1 MINKLNEIDSLIESA
16 KTFSSTDLF
25 LSKLALLVFE
35 YLEIELKPECNAI
48 FIREIEFSKKRFIGY
63 CLLRVYSINPTLLT
77 NISVKHNVH
86 KLIESVLP
94 EVYAISN
101 LNGKSETYEIENR
114 LNNFTKNIEKQISQ
128 NLNSKFDL
136 DLIQVYENNYR
147 SSLNKNSSKH
157 LLETFWGDTIERQS
171 IDNAF
176 KLLRSYTDCELNEKY
191 DRYNKSLNIL
201 DSIIDSVNE
210 VNTKYSIEYILNPFK
225 KIRETLKVDFESNPF
240 SKSAKLTVQKT
251 IKKYPFSPGIDYKIQ
266 FQILNES
273 TGYANDVQIK
283 ITLYSDDIIQLKNQE
298 QFVGVVKT
306 SSLVEFNYKGL
317 INSDNILIYGQ
328 ITWVNFNGEENSSDF
343 EIILDGQKNN
353 IDWEDIEKEEPYD
366 LEPVTEENNFIGRK
380 KIILDLKKIRKKVS
394 SSYIFGQRRVGKT
407 SIVKTLQSI
416 ASSSEML
423 FIYIEAGDWESAG
436 NPNQSLNDL
445 GTRICNKIKRH
456 SQKFKSIELPK
467 FEGSLNRITE
477 FLDEVSEIESS
488 LKVVIIL
495 DEFDRISRDLL
506 YESEIAKSFILTIRS
521 ISNREQYG
529 FILVGGEKLEYILS
543 QWQEFNKFNPYRV
556 DYFDKETEWE
566 DFKTL
571 IKYPLNGLMEISDK
585 AIDYIYAQTS
595 GNPYFTKKICSELF
609 SLMVLNRD
617 SHITVDEAIMATAI
631 ARDSNN
637 IAATDFSHF
646 WKDGIREKEEE
657 EISVNRRKVLLSL
670 GQIIN
675 KNQNTGKQLVID
687 QSMLNGLSELQ
698 AEKTLAEFVQRKI
711 LKIEDNNYRFVVKFF
726 EDWLVSNGLEKIIT
740 TFQEE
745 QRVLLRQKYEEQL
758 RVKHE
763 EINQVAKSWSVFKGK
778 EITSDIIREWLEQF
792 DGVENQ
798 RLMFKILEHLKF
810 YTNNEVREKM
820 EALFREVKKEIR
832 KEEKERFIKE
842 NQKKRDDIL
851 VSYLDQNPAKSGA
864 EYAKIF
870 VEANNIYKDNSIVIT
885 RLERK
890 LNENKNLNALVFI
903 DDFIGSG
910 NSIIENLKELVL
922 NYQELI
928 LERKLIVIIGV
939 ITGYLDGKHSI
950 EEYAKNLNF
959 PVRIKILDP
968 LDNSN
973 RCFDNDSIIYLKPF
987 EREKAKR
994 ICYDT
999 GLSLEKRH
1007 PLGYEDCQA
1016 TIVFPNTCPNNT
1028 LPILWKKKG
1037 DWKPIF
1043 ERG

>member
-1 MINKLNEIDSLIESA
+1 MTNKLNEIDSLIESSQ
-16 KTFSSTDLF
+16 TFSSTDAF
-25 LSKLALLVFE
+25 LKELVLLVFE
-35 YLEIELKPECNAI
+35 YLDIELVPDTNSI
-48 FIREIEFSKKRFIGY
+48 FTREIEFSKKRFIGY
-63 CLLRVYSINPTLLT
+63 CLLRVYSINSTLLT
-77 NISVKHNVH
+77 NMSVKHNVH
-86 KLIESVLP
+86 KLIETALP
-94 EVYAISN
+94 EVFNSSN
-101 LNGKSETYEIENR
+101 LNGKSETYEIENK
-114 LNNFTKNIEKQISQ
+114 LNNYTKTIEKQINQ
-128 NLNSKFDL
+128 KVNSKFDL
-136 DLIQVYENNYR
+136 ELIQVYENNYR
-147 SSLNKNSSKH
+147 SSINKNVHKP
-157 LLETFWGDTIERQS
+157 LLEYFWGDTIDRQS

-176 KLLRSYTDCELNEKY
+176 KLIRGYKDCDLSQKY
-191 DRYNKSLNIL
+191 DLYNKSLSIL

-210 VNTKYSIEYILNPFK
+210 VNTKYSIEYILKPFS
-225 KIRETLKVDFESNPF
+225 KIKEILKADFDTNPF

-251 IKKYPFSPGIDYKIQ
+251 IKKYPFSPGVDYKLQ
-266 FQILNES
+266 FQIINES
-273 TGYANDVQIK
+273 TGYANDVKIK

-298 QFVGVVKT
+298 QFVGIVKT
-306 SSLVEFNYKGL
+306 SSIVEFNYKGL
-317 INSDNILIYGQ
+317 KHSDNILIYGQ
-328 ITWVNFNGEENSSDF
+328 ISWVNFNEEENSTDF
-343 EIILDGQKNN
+343 EITLDGQKNN
-353 IDWEDIEKEEPYD
+353 INWEKIEKEEPYD

-380 KIILDLKKIRKKVS
+380 KIISELKKIRRKVS

-416 ASSSEML
+416 ASSSDML

-445 GTRICNKIKRH
+445 GSRICNKIKRH
-456 SQKFKSIELPK
+456 NQKFKSIELPK

-477 FLDEVSEIESS
+477 FLDEISEIDNS

-495 DEFDRISRDLL
+495 DEFDRISKDLL
-506 YESEIAKSFILTIRS
+506 YEGEIAKSFVLTIRS
-521 ISNREQYG
+521 ISNREQFG

-571 IKYPLNGLMEISDK
+571 IKYPINGLMEISDK
-585 AIDYIYAQTS
+585 AIDYIYTQTS

-609 SLMVLNRD
+609 SLMVSNRD
-617 SHITVDEAIMATAI
+617 SHITVDEAVLATSI

-646 WKDGIREKEEE
+646 WMDGIREKEEE
-657 EISVNRRKVLLSL
+657 EISINRRKVLLSI

-675 KNQNTGKQLVID
+675 KNQLTTKQMVID
-687 QSMLNGLSELQ
+687 QSMMNGLSELQ

-726 EDWLVSNGLEKIIT
+726 EDWLISNGLEKIIT

-745 QRVLLRQKYEEQL
+745 QRILLRQNYEEQL

-763 EINQVAKSWSVFKGK
+763 EINLVAKSWSVYKGK
-778 EITSDIIREWLEQF
+778 EITTDIIREWLEQF
-792 DGVENQ
+792 DGLENQ
-798 RLMFKILEHLKF
+798 RHMFKILENLKF
-810 YTNNEVREKM
+810 YTNNEIREKM
-820 EALFREVKKEIR
+820 EDLFREVRKEIR

-864 EYAKIF
+864 EYAKVF
-870 VEANNIYKDNSIVIT
+870 VEANNIYKDNSTVISK
-885 RLERK
+885 LEKK
-890 LNENKNLNALVFI
+890 LKENKNLNALVFI

-910 NSIIENLKELVL
+910 NSIIENLKELDL
-922 NYQELI
+922 NYKDI
-928 LERKLIVIIGV
+928 ITERKLIVIIGV
-939 ITGYLDGKHSI
+939 ITGYLDGKNSI
-950 EEYAKNLNF
+950 EKYAENLNF
-959 PVRIKILDP
+959 PVRIKIIDP
-968 LDNSN
+968 LDKSN
-973 RCFDNDSIIYLKPF
+973 RCFDNDSSIYQKPI
-987 EREKAKR
+987 EREKAKK
-994 ICYDT
+994 ICYNI
-999 GLSLEKRH
+999 GLSLEKHH

-1028 LPILWKKKG
+1028 LPILWKKTAN
-1037 DWKPIF
+1037 WKPIF